1 MYKWEK
7 TPCLETRDQEKEHI
21 VFRLLQWDFRYY
33 NGIDAY
39 ADLQI
44 AFTFYKDIYAYVH

>member
-1 MYKWEK
+1 MGEK
-7 TPCLETRDQEKEHI
+7 THAWKHVTKKKEHI
-21 VFRLLQWDFRYY
+21 VLRLLQWDFRYY